1 MGNRFHVTDFDTI
14 IIGGGHNG
22 LVCSAYLA
30 RSGQKVLLLEASH
43 KLGGLAATREFYPG
57 FSASIAQSLNHFSP
71 KIARELNLAEH
82 GYAAAARALPTV
94 GLDLE
99 GNHVSALDGKL
110 TGVSESDNRN
120 YQRYLAQL
128 QRFAGA
134 LEPSWLKTMP
144 RIGNNTLKEILTFAQ
159 VGLKLRLL
167 GKEDMRE
174 FLRVAA
180 LPARDLMDENFDNA
194 VLKAMLSWDGLIGSS
209 QAPRSPNNTVLTMLY
224 RMIGDHNGAHS
235 IPTGGIEALV
245 NALTEAAISS
255 GVQIKTASPVMS
267 ITIEGDE
274 TGQRATGVKLAD
286 ESFISAER
294 VVSATDPKRTF
305 EKLVGVEHLEIE
317 FSNRIRR
324 LRTDGFV
331 AKLHLALDGVPE
343 FTGLKDPSGRLII
356 APEMDSIEFAYD
368 NAKYGECPEQPV
380 MEVLI
385 PSLSHSALAPL
396 GQHVLS
402 AHVMYVPYKLKQ
414 GWDETS
420 KKALLELLL
429 DTLCRYAPK
438 LRDQVL
444 HAELLT
450 PLDLENDWNV
460 TGGHWHHTE
469 FAMDQL
475 LMMRPTYGAA
485 QYRTPIPGLYLC
497 SAGSHPGGG
506 LMGAAGHNA
515 AKEILS

>member
-1 MGNRFHVTDFDTI
+1 MTDFDTI

-57 FSASIAQSLNHFSP
+57 FSASVAHSLNHFSP
-71 KIARELNLAEH
+71 KIASELNLAEH
-82 GYAAAARALPTV
+82 GYVAAAQALPTV
-94 GLDLE
+94 GLDIE
-99 GNHVSALDGKL
+99 GNHVSARDGKL
-110 TGVSESDNRN
+110 TGVSESDKRS
-120 YQRYLAQL
+120 YQRYVAQL

-134 LEPSWLKTMP
+134 LEPSWFKTMP
-144 RIGNNTLKEILTFAQ
+144 RIGNNTLLEILTFAQ
-159 VGLKLRLL
+159 IGLKLRLL
-167 GKEDMRE
+167 GKDDMRE

-224 RMIGDHNGAHS
+224 RMLGDHNGAHS
-235 IPTGGIEALV
+235 IPVGGIEALV
-245 NALTEAAISS
+245 NALAGTAMRC
-255 GVQIKTASPVMS
+255 GVQIKTDSPVMS
-267 ITIEGDE
+267 ITIERDE
-274 TGQRATGVKLAD
+274 NGQRATGVMLSD
-286 ESFISAER
+286 ESIVSAQR
-294 VVSATDPKRTF
+294 VVSASDPKRTF
-305 EKLVGVEHLEIE
+305 EQLVGVEHLEIE

-324 LRTDGFV
+324 LRTEGFV

-343 FTGLKDPSGRLII
+343 FTGLQDPSGRLII
-356 APEMDSIEFAYD
+356 APEMDTIEFAYD
-368 NAKYGECPEQPV
+368 NAKYGECPAQPV

-385 PSLSHSALAPL
+385 PSLSHPELAPP

-402 AHVMYVPYKLKQ
+402 AHVMYVPYKLKT

-420 KKALLELLL
+420 RKSLIELLL
-429 DTLCRYAPK
+429 KTLCVYAPN
-438 LRDQVL
+438 LRNQLL

-450 PLDLENDWNV
+450 PLDLENNWNV

-469 FAMDQL
+469 FSMDQL

-485 QYRTPIPGLYLC
+485 QYQTPIPGLYLC

-506 LMGAAGHNA
+506 LMGGAGHNA